1 MSAGLGF
8 MEGVRNDGQGY
19 RVKHGGAQTLNGTK
33 SNQAAN
39 AGRQAAQHRSS
50 CEEREP
56 KLEDSPAPET
66 IGNGTREHEQ
76 AGDHKGIRVEDPL
89 QSRQRGMKFVLNGRQ
104 RNINNGY
111 IHANQQQTHA
121 ADA

>member
-1 MSAGLGF
+1 MMDKATGLS
-8 MEGVRNDGQGY
+8 ME
-19 RVKHGGAQTLNGTK
+19 APQTLNGTK

-111 IHANQQQTHA
+111 IHTNQQQAHA
-121 ADA
+121 ADAEDEIRAIRS